1 MTNPMPPAT
10 KGTFGNMTIY
20 GQRFNV
26 LSIDFDWEVDEGEE
40 PTDEEK
46 QAIIADVLREEWVV
60 ATTDDDWDE
69 DAYVDELREQITAET
84 GWLVDA
90 FAYEFITDD
99 SNPES

>member
-1 MTNPMPPAT
+1 MTTNPMPPAT
-10 KGTFGNMTIY
+10 KGTFGDMTIY
-20 GQRFNV
+20 GQRFMV

-69 DAYVDELREQITAET
+69 DAYVNELREQIESET
-84 GWLVDA
+84 GWLVDGLD
-90 FAYEFITDD
+90 YEFITD
-99 SNPES
+99 N

>member
-20 GQRFNV
+20 GQRFMV
-26 LSIDFDWEVDEGEE
+26 TSVDFDWEVDEGDE

-46 QAIIADVLREEWVV
+46 QDIIADVLRDEWVV

-69 DAYVDELREQITAET
+69 DAYVTELREQIESET
-84 GWLVDA
+84 GWLVDGLD
-90 FAYEFITDD
+90 YEFITD
-99 SNPES
+99 N